1 MRTEEVLWEQT
12 TKNKSEIKKPTFEIA
27 SKDMT
32 INGKNAKPPVSRRK
46 KRKNKE

>member
-32 INGKNAKPPVSRRK
+32 INGKNAKPPVK
-46 KRKNKE
+46 PKE